1 MDSIEGLEHT
11 HIDEDGQSFSHTHKN
26 IEGHKHMHSH
36 ESTKDISNRLAKA
49 AGHLEFVRRMVKDER
64 DCSEV
69 LNQIAAVTSALNSV
83 SRLILQEHIEACVT
97 DAIQC
102 GDKKVIEDLN
112 KLLAKLIK

>member
-1 MDSIEGLEHT
+1 MDSIDGLEHT
-11 HIDEDGQSFSHTHKN
+11 HISEDGQSFTHTHKDTKV
-26 IEGHKHMHSH
+26 HKHMHSH
-36 ESTKDISNRLAKA
+36 ESTKDILNRLARA

-83 SRLILQEHIEACVT
+83 SRVILQEHIEECVT

-102 GDKKVIEDLN
+102 GDRNVIEDL
-112 KLLAKLIK
+112 KKSLAKLIK